1 MPDTLTQLMEVSEP
15 HLIERYGRA
24 LGAFGLKMPELDSFR
39 IDIIG
44 FSPEVAE
51 ALGDQDYLDPKR
63 VNRRFIILS
72 PEQEHLSHIHQS
84 FSNTRD
90 LMLEFFEK
98 NRRVLFALT
107 IKDVIFGEIEDNI
120 FEIDDIDDLL
130 SIEQV
135 EFKIGTHEN
144 LTEKTAE
151 LKLKIDRLL
160 KEPNAWRDDA
170 MLHDMVDLAK
180 QTGDIREN
188 KLLPEEVVFRHDTF
202 WTSHFGGTYVFHDD
216 NQITVICDP
225 SARGFRRSRPWQV
238 GYLDINDTRTVF
250 DFLLETDRLQ
260 PPLGSWIDRSR
271 LLELRR
277 HMAAAWLAEQN
288 DDELPHSIINQTWV
302 RRWTRENT
310 GLVQDNNIIPLIDWA
325 DEQAKDWQFNE
336 KDWRK
341 IYVDEVEDDLKFVL
355 CRANPDHPD
364 MALTNRLIS
373 RYLPFDFISKF
384 EFNRPNFNRD
394 KQNWS
399 DRYLDFVV
407 NELENTYLG
416 DKESVYESLYL

>member
-1 MPDTLTQLMEVSEP
+1 MPDTLTQLMEINEP
-15 HLIERYGRA
+15 HLVERYARA
-24 LGAFGLKMPELDSFR
+24 LDAFGLKMPKVDKFR
-39 IDIIG
+39 IDMIG
-44 FSPEVAE
+44 FSPEIAD
-51 ALGDQDYLDPKR
+51 ALGDQDYMDPKR

-72 PEQEHLSHIHQS
+72 PDQAHLSLIHAS

-107 IKDVIFGEIEDNI
+107 IKDVIFGEIEDNV

-160 KEPNAWRDDA
+160 KQPDAWRDDA
-170 MLHDMVDLAK
+170 MLNAMVELAK

-202 WTSHFGGTYVFHDD
+202 WASHFGGTYVFHDG
-216 NQITVICDP
+216 NQITIVCDP

-238 GYLDINDTRTVF
+238 GYLDINDPRAVF
-250 DFLLETDRLQ
+250 DFLHESGRLQ
-260 PPLGSWIDRSR
+260 PPLGSWIERTR
-271 LLELRR
+271 LMEFRK
-277 HMAAAWLAEQN
+277 HMAAVWLAEQN
-288 DDELPHSIINQTWV
+288 GNDLPHSIINQTWV
-302 RRWTRENT
+302 RRWIRENT
-310 GLVQDNNIIPLIDWA
+310 KLVRENNIIPLIEWAEEQTHDWETI
-325 DEQAKDWQFNE
+325 DM
-336 KDWRK
+336 
-341 IYVDEVEDDLKFVL
+341 DEVEDELKFVL

-373 RYLPFDFISKF
+373 RYLPFDFVSRF
-384 EFNRPNFNRD
+384 EFNRPNFTRD

-399 DRYLDFVV
+399 ERYLDFVV
-407 NELENTYLG
+407 NALENTYLK